1 MDILTILSIGLLTFA
16 FVNIVLAYKSMRES
30 NRRLET
36 FRRRIQRED
45 DRMDSISRLL
55 ELRTALEREQRESYR
70 PSRRRMFPSRPRE
83 VPSVE
88 VRELFND
95 DSYEDFSD
103 YIARRRKELTEE
115 HQKEQK
121 EKEEKLKIEK
131 AKEKEKQNYNKNR
144 TSRTAKAA
152 KLLDE
157 IEGSKK
163 RQKKWILIK

>member
-16 FVNIVLAYKSMRES
+16 FVNILLAYKSVRDS

-45 DRMDSISRLL
+45 DRMDSIGRLL
-55 ELRTALEREQRESYR
+55 ELRTRLEREQRESYR
-70 PSRRRMFPSRPRE
+70 PHRFPSRRDVTRTRE
-83 VPSVE
+83 GTIVHT
-88 VRELFND
+88 ELD
-95 DSYEDFSD
+95 EYFSDEETSGDLMD
-103 YIARRRKELTEE
+103 YIAKRRKELKEE

-121 EKEEKLKIEK
+121 EKEQQLKIEK
-131 AKEKEKQNYNKNR
+131 AKEKEKQKYNKNR

-157 IEGSKK
+157 QEGTKK
-163 RQKKWILIK
+163 RQKK